1 MRVKVLGNCQAYY
14 NYGIVVLAEGDEVK
28 GGLAL
33 FLLETSADVEPLDG
47 DARAW
52 RPAGDESTEE
62 PEGLADDPADDELSQ
77 ATTAAEV
84 LEWVG
89 DDPERAVEA
98 LEVEQAK
105 DKPRSTLV
113 KQLEKLAEQA

>member
-1 MRVKVLGNCQAYY
+1 MRVKVLSDGQAYY
-14 NYGIVVLAEGDEVK
+14 NYGIVALAEGDEVK

-33 FLLETSADVEPLDG
+33 FLLETGADVEPSDD

-52 RPAGDESTEE
+52 RPAGDEPEDLNEDPAE
-62 PEGLADDPADDELSQ
+62 PEVEELADDA
-77 ATTAAEV
+77 TAAEV

-89 DDPERAVEA
+89 DNPDRAAEA
-98 LEVEQAK
+98 LEAEQAK

-113 KQLEKLAEQA
+113 KQLQKLTEQA